1 MRKQLIITGV
11 IGVAIAALAACGSA
25 ASTVYYPAHSSVTAT
40 AGVGIGAGA
49 PTYISQFR
57 QQFPALAEG
66 KADEQI
72 LSDGEA
78 DCSDMAAAGKL
89 TTASM
94 ANRYSLSDST
104 ADRFTLYNIGLL
116 ASFTLCGPR

>member
-57 QQFPALAEG
+57 RQFPALAEG
-66 KADEQI
+66 KTDEQI
-72 LSDGEA
+72 LRDGEA
-78 DCSDMAAAGKL
+78 ECSDMAAAGKL

-94 ANRYSLSDST
+94 ANRYGLSDST
-104 ADRFTLYNIGLL
+104 ADQFTLYNVGLL
-116 ASFTLCGPR
+116 ATFTLCGPR

>member
-57 QQFPALAEG
+57 RQFPALAEG
-66 KADEQI
+66 KSDEQ
-72 LSDGEA
+72 LLRDGEA
-78 DCSDMAAAGKL
+78 ECSDMAAAGKL

-94 ANRYSLSDST
+94 ANR
-104 ADRFTLYNIGLL
+104 RP
-116 ASFTLCGPR
+116 PRAG